1 MLLVTHFK
9 ALELSFTY
17 IDRLHRILASRRH
30 CMAMWAIYNV
40 QFSILISSDNI
51 LASIV
56 FFIIHCKQH
65 ISQIHWHQ
73 TSTAVIHLM
82 QWMIFTAQQ
91 KNVFLFLHFFWVAF
105 FVVFQ
110 LAGVKR
116 PFQAVV
122 RKKNF
127 GKKQIFLLFYYPSS
141 CERLLNEPKKQHL
154 FQTNTC
160 PQFLWW

>member
-40 QFSILISSDNI
+40 QFSILIIISSDNF
-51 LASIV
+51 LVSIV
-56 FFIIHCKQH
+56 FFIIQCKQL

-91 KNVFLFLHFFWVAF
+91 KKCFLFLHFFTEWRSLWFSSLQVWNVLF
-105 FVVFQ
+105 K
-110 LAGVKR
+110 LLL
-116 PFQAVV
+116 
-122 RKKNF
+122 
-127 GKKQIFLLFYYPSS
+127 GKKISAKNRFFCSFIIRPLVKDF
-141 CERLLNEPKKQHL
+141 
-154 FQTNTC
+154 
-160 PQFLWW
+160 